1 MTLTDRSFEDLARAR
16 KVRAICGA
24 IIRCAALVAPKTTAR
39 EMIAQVRTWND
50 TEWEAIESFA
60 HTKKASETT
69 REAVMAALE
78 DLVCRP

>member
-1 MTLTDRSFEDLARAR
+1 VTLTDRSFEDLARAK

-24 IIRCAALVAPKTTAR
+24 IVRCAALVAPGTTTRAL
-39 EMIAQVRTWND
+39 IAQVRAWTD
-50 TEWEAIESFA
+50 AEWEAIESFA

-78 DLVCRP
+78 DLL